1 MTFPTTAFC
10 FVCKTALNFEDDQ
23 CNQNISSSFFFYLL
37 NNELTQTCYSA
48 VSFSY
53 QIILSV

>member
-1 MTFPTTAFC
+1 MTFPTPPFC
-10 FVCKTALNFEDDQ
+10 FVCKTALDFEDDQ
-23 CNQNISSSFFFYLL
+23 CNQNISSSFFYLL

-48 VSFSY
+48 VSY